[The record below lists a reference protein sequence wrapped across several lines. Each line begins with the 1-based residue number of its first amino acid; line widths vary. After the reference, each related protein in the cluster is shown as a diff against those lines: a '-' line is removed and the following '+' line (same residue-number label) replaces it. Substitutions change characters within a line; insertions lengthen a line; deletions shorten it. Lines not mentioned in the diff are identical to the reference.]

1 MNHDRV
7 EIFREKLDN
16 FTISDYHGLISP
28 GLTCYL
34 NSVLQVFFMT
44 EDFRGSIKRCC
55 SEDSATIDTVLRKLF
70 DDLERSLAETQNIIQ
85 MLGITDGK
93 FRFETFHC
101 SYSSLLKSCRIIII
115 LSYSL
120 SHSVYEQHDAAEY
133 FEKILC
139 LTSPEAAKVFK
150 GELSHK
156 TKCAECKKE
165 NNFRS
170 SFWILPLAMENSYR
184 QTYSLKRGLEAFFN
198 KEKVC
203 GENKMFC
210 NQCKKKQDA
219 DIDCEMTQNP
229 EILTLLLKRFTFDYK
244 WDCYIKL
251 HCEVDV
257 PQTLHIENCEY
268 DLYALVHHFGNL
280 SGGHYTAEI
289 KSFETGE
296 WYHFNDDTV
305 DRVRQPLFRSGNT
318 SAKSR
323 TAYLLMYRRVSTH
336 PEKTDEISE
345 EAQCSQ
351 VDEGGQ
357 DEAERGEA
365 PVPRHQLKEE
375 RCPGD
380 ENLKHVNGDVLN
392 EMTDDTDSEELETQP
407 DQTAACVTPQE
418 DIQRQTN
425 TGADGDSLQTQKLYF
440 SKTQTSGHHEPNRHH
455 LNTNSEQINSQ
466 KQSLITGQYRT
477 GQHCCN
483 EQKKNKT
490 HD

>member
-85 MLGITDGK
+85 MLGITD
-93 FRFETFHC
+93 
-101 SYSSLLKSCRIIII
+101 
-115 LSYSL
+115 
-120 SHSVYEQHDAAEY
+120 VYEQHDAAEY